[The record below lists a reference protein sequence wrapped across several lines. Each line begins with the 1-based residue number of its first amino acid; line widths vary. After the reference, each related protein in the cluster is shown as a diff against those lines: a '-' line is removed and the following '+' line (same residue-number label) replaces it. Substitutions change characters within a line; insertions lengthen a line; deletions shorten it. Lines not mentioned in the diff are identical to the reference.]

1 MSFTLKIPT
10 RKNLESFFLN
20 LPIHLKG
27 IDKYLNETMYP
38 FTNYDMYILKMNDVI
53 YLHELKF
60 KKIVL
65 TTFISVKV
73 LST

>member
-1 MSFTLKIPT
+1 MSFTLKIPNKKT
-10 RKNLESFFLN
+10 SIKFFFN
-20 LPIHLKG
+20 LPKHLKG
-27 IDKYLNETMYP
+27 IDKYLNENDVSVHKLRCVH
-38 FTNYDMYILKMNDVI
+38 FNDVI

-60 KKIVL
+60 KKKIVS